1 VIVSVCPM
9 SMITAVGDS
18 DTVGAASI
26 VIPVLVDGDA
36 VIGLGVRT
44 PPPVVPVSDNVT
56 VRTQLP
62 VEVGANVCVMAAE
75 FVNGV
80 HVPDTTDQA

>member
-1 VIVSVCPM
+1 MIVSVCPM

-26 VIPVLVDGDA
+26 VIPVLVAGDA
-36 VIGLGVRT
+36 VIGCGDST
-44 PPPVVPVSDNVT
+44 PPPVVPVSESNT
-56 VRTQLP
+56 VNTQFP
-62 VEVGANVCVMAAE
+62 VEVGANVCVAAPE

-80 HVPDTTDQA
+80 QVPDTTDQV